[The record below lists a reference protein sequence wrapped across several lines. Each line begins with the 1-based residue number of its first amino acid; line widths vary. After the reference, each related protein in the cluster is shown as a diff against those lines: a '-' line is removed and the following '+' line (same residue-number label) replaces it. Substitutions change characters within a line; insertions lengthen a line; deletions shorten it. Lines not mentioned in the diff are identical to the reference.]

1 MNSFVNYWHTD
12 RSHMVVLLFMV
23 CVLYIIS
30 KWYVVILMDNQ
41 DGGATD
47 LGATPVE
54 WSISYHDA
62 QDGDQVQEGPYHITL
77 FMHVMLIL
85 LCVLFCLDRDGS
97 IIRWSLSLNI
107 KIIMC
112 SSLVCT
118 VKKVHRFE
126 TPRDDRVWQT
136 QRSHTTGA
144 DEPSMYIHGL
154 GTHAILW
161 FYLESLAC
169 TYMASKHVT
178 ER

>member
-1 MNSFVNYWHTD
+1 MA
-12 RSHMVVLLFMV
+12 

-30 KWYVVILMDNQ
+30 MWYVVILMDNQ
-41 DGGATD
+41 DGGTMD

-54 WSISYHDA
+54 WWRSYHDA

-77 FMHVMLIL
+77 SMHVMLIL
-85 LCVLFCLDRDGS
+85 LCILFCLDHDGS

-118 VKKVHRFE
+118 VKKVCHFE

-136 QRSHTTGA
+136 QRSHTTGVFK
-144 DEPSMYIHGL
+144 PSMYRHGL
-154 GTHAILW
+154 ETHAILR
-161 FYLESLAC
+161 FYLASLAC
-169 TYMASKHVT
+169 TDMASEHEPKGKA
-178 ER
+178 